1 MAESAR
7 QIETRILVRLDRI
20 KNREVEMKR
29 VDTQSQVMALMMLE
43 SSYGGGS
50 AEP

>member
-7 QIETRILVRLDRI
+7 QIKTRILVRLDRI

-29 VDTQSQVMALMMLE
+29 VEPQSKVMVLMMLE
-43 SSYGGGS
+43 SSLGRGS
-50 AEP
+50 AEQ